1 MHSYIQLLSTPT
13 ADTAGTALILDVG
26 LKRYIFGNIH
36 EGLQRVYI
44 QRNSR
49 LAKTSEI
56 FISGTN
62 EWKNLGGLFG
72 VILNI
77 ADATA
82 SAVQSAT
89 ENTSAR
95 NKAEES
101 LKQSNAK
108 SAKQA
113 KQDAERARI
122 FLEAGVDPKTLVQNS
137 GKDTDPQT
145 FRPTL
150 TIHGGR
156 NLTHT
161 IATARRFIFR
171 KGMSVVV
178 NELAETDEHASID
191 PGRDPDWTDDCIQV
205 WKLPIEPSFKTDTG
219 TQSPETSRKRSF
231 DEFVGVDS
239 SLPGNTEALISH
251 PVTDNP
257 PSMTGDELR
266 RSVVSSMFG
275 SNWRVDALFE
285 TPLKD
290 VKLPAQLWTKN
301 PETKKLERYHLPID
315 APKPDINVLVR
326 KPWPGALVDK
336 LPPAKPSR
344 IAMSYIVR
352 HYPQRGKFLPAR
364 AQALNVH
371 PIIFSALQKGTT
383 VKSQSGITVTP
394 EMVMEPSRTGGGF
407 AVVDLPSVEYLH
419 SLLRRPEWQDSRI
432 MDGLQAIVW
441 NLGYGVA
448 GNPALHAFIQ
458 QHDTLKHIVAAPDVS
473 PNYISLD
480 SSASLII
487 RLHQLDS
494 QRYPI
499 PIHSNVSPL
508 LPPSRKSS
516 GEQSAGYIVA
526 VRDYHLQ
533 LEAKLEERE
542 AATKEPFLDTRR
554 VLELASKEVLELAQD
569 VKSKIASADAADESA
584 NRSSPG
590 EDAEIICLG
599 TGSSAP
605 SKYRNV
611 SATLLRVPGCG
622 TYLFDCGEGTL
633 GQLRRLYT
641 PAELEDVLRDLKMI
655 WISHMHA
662 DHHLGTTS
670 VIKAWYEVTNGL
682 ADRSRHVCDG
692 DGSEEDLMKILQQ
705 DKRLFVFAGHQM
717 IHWLEEYSSVEDFG
731 YSKLIAI
738 ETMGRRS
745 LPDANRSYMKW
756 RNVALGLNSSDRR
769 IDIAIR
775 QATGTKN
782 IVTCHVD
789 HCHDAQAIS
798 VTFPSGFKL
807 SYSGDCRPSSQL
819 VQIGKGST
827 VLVHEAT
834 FDDAMQADADAKK
847 HSTMSE
853 AIGVALAMGAKSLL
867 LTHFSQRYQKIPEL
881 ATLSRDRV
889 KFIDPRASVR
899 EADVPDGPEVMDHDV
914 QENGQ
919 PIQEEAPL
927 PPEVETSTTTPYISG
942 ALPLQKPRNMHDLK
956 IAIAFDLLRI
966 RVGDIAHLEK
976 FVPVFQR
983 LFEISEQEG
992 QVRAASQSDA
1002 VAQRN
1007 RDGQKQ
1013 KRKELHR
1020 PDSQTKQSKLDIVT
1034 EAAPVEAA
1042 VYEGGSADNAHG
1054 WAAGHHGQHE
1064 GATKAWSAGEAVTTD
1079 PIRSR
1084 SPKLDHA
1091 GAL

>member
-1 MHSYIQLLSTPT
+1 MHSYIQLLTTPT

-26 LKRYIFGNIH
+26 LKRYMFGNIH
-36 EGLQRVYI
+36 EGLQRVCI
-44 QRNSR
+44 QRSSR
-49 LAKTSEI
+49 LAKTSEV
-56 FISGTN
+56 FISGKT

-72 VILNI
+72 VILSI

-89 ENTSAR
+89 ENTRAK

-101 LKQSNAK
+101 PNQSNAK

-113 KQDAERARI
+113 KQAAERARI
-122 FLEAGVDPKTLVQNS
+122 FLEAGVDPEKMIQKA
-137 GKDTDPQT
+137 GKDNDPQSL
-145 FRPTL
+145 RPTL
-150 TIHGGR
+150 TIHGGP

-161 IATARRFIFR
+161 IATGRRFIFR
-171 KGMSVVV
+171 KGMSVEV

-191 PGRDPDWTDDCIQV
+191 PRRDPDWKDDCIQV
-205 WKLPIEPSFKTDTG
+205 WKLPIEPSFETDTG
-219 TQSPETSRKRSF
+219 TKSPESSRKRSF
-231 DEFVGVDS
+231 EEFAGVDA
-239 SLPGNTEALISH
+239 SLPGNTEASTSH
-251 PVTDNP
+251 PVTDNA
-257 PSMTGDELR
+257 PSMTDDELR
-266 RSVVSSMFG
+266 RSVVSAMFG
-275 SNWRVDALFE
+275 SNWRLDALFE
-285 TPLKD
+285 TPLKE

-301 PETKKLERYHLPID
+301 PETKKLERYRIPND

-326 KPWPGALVDK
+326 KPWPGALVDE

-352 HYPQRGKFLPAR
+352 HYPQRGKFLPAK
-364 AQALNVH
+364 AQALKVH
-371 PIIFSALQKGTT
+371 PIIFSALQNGTT
-383 VKSQSGITVTP
+383 VKSQNGTTVTP

-419 SLLRRPEWQDSRI
+419 SLLRRPEWQDSNI
-432 MDGLQAIVW
+432 MDGLQAMVW
-441 NLGYGVA
+441 NLGHGVSRD
-448 GNPALHAFIQ
+448 PALHAFIQ
-458 QHDTLKHIVAAPDVS
+458 QHNTLKHIVAAPDVS

-487 RLHQLDS
+487 RLNQVDS

-516 GEQSAGYIVA
+516 EEQSAGYIVA

-542 AATKEPFLDTRR
+542 AAMKEPFLDTRR

-569 VKSKIASADAADESA
+569 VKSKIASADAADEST
-584 NRSSPG
+584 NRSFPG
-590 EDAEIICLG
+590 HDAEIICLG

-622 TYLFDCGEGTL
+622 SYLFDCGEGTL

-641 PAELEDVLRDLKMI
+641 PAELEKVLRDLKMI

-670 VIKAWYEVTNGL
+670 VIKAWYEVNFGP
-682 ADRSRHVCDG
+682 AERSRYTDG
-692 DGSEEDLMKILQQ
+692 GDSEEDLMKILQHE
-705 DKRLFVFAGHQM
+705 KRLFVFAGHQM
-717 IHWLEEYSSVEDFG
+717 IHWLEEYSFVEDFG
-731 YSKLIAI
+731 YSKLIAV
-738 ETMGRRS
+738 ETIPRKV
-745 LPDANRSYMKW
+745 LPNADFSCMQWK
-756 RNVALGLNSSDRR
+756 NVALGCDSSDRPM
-769 IDIAIR
+769 
-775 QATGTKN
+775 QATGLAN
-782 IVTCHVD
+782 IVTCYVD
-789 HCHDAQAIS
+789 HCRDAQAIS
-798 VTFPSGFKL
+798 VTFPSGFKF
-807 SYSGDCRPSSQL
+807 SYSGDCRPSGRF

-889 KFIDPRASVR
+889 KFIEPRASVNGVG
-899 EADVPDGPEVMDHDV
+899 EMDVPDDPEIINHDV
-914 QENGQ
+914 RLNSQS
-919 PIQEEAPL
+919 IQEEASS
-927 PPEVETSTTTPYISG
+927 PPEVETSDTTTPYVSG
-942 ALPLQKPRNMHDLK
+942 ALPLPEPGRRQDLK

-992 QVRAASQSDA
+992 KVNAANQPDA
-1002 VAQRN
+1002 VEQSKRE
-1007 RDGQKQ
+1007 GQKQ
-1013 KRKELHR
+1013 KRKDLR
-1020 PDSQTKQSKLDIVT
+1020 RQNSQTKQPKLDVGT
-1034 EAAPVEAA
+1034 EAAPMEAA
-1042 VYEGGSADNAHG
+1042 GCEGGSPENSAHG
-1054 WAAGHHGQHE
+1054 LAAKHQGQHE

-1079 PIRSR
+1079 RIRSR

-1091 GAL
+1091 EAL

>member
-13 ADTAGTALILDVG
+13 ADTAGTALVLDVG
-26 LKRYIFGNIH
+26 LKRYMFGNIH
-36 EGLQRVYI
+36 EGLQRVCI
-44 QRNSR
+44 QRSSR

-56 FISGTN
+56 FISGKT
-62 EWKNLGGLFG
+62 EWKNLGGIFG
-72 VILNI
+72 VILSI

-89 ENTSAR
+89 ENIKAK

-101 LKQSNAK
+101 PKQSNAK

-113 KQDAERARI
+113 KQEAERARI
-122 FLEAGVDPKTLVQNS
+122 FMEAGVDPEKVIQKS
-137 GKDTDPQT
+137 GKDNDPQSL
-145 FRPTL
+145 RPTL
-150 TIHGGR
+150 TIHGGQ

-161 IATARRFIFR
+161 IATGRRFIFR
-171 KGMSVVV
+171 KGMSVEV

-191 PGRDPDWTDDCIQV
+191 TGRDPDWTDDCIQV
-205 WKLPIEPSFKTDTG
+205 WKLPIEPSFEADTS
-219 TQSPETSRKRSF
+219 TKSPESSRKRSF
-231 DEFVGVDS
+231 DEFVGVDA
-239 SLPGNTEALISH
+239 SLPGNAEALISH
-251 PVTDNP
+251 PVTDSA
-257 PSMTGDELR
+257 PSMTDDELR
-266 RSVVSSMFG
+266 RSVVSAMFG
-275 SNWRVDALFE
+275 STWRLDALFE

-301 PETKKLERYHLPID
+301 PETKKLERYHLPND
-315 APKPDINVLVR
+315 ASKPDINVLVR
-326 KPWPGALVDK
+326 KPWPGALVDE

-352 HYPQRGKFLPAR
+352 HYPQRGKFLPAK
-364 AQALNVH
+364 AQALKVH
-371 PIIFSALQKGTT
+371 PIIFSALQNGTT
-383 VKSQSGITVTP
+383 VKSQNGTTVTP

-432 MDGLQAIVW
+432 MDGLQAMVW
-441 NLGYGVA
+441 NLGHGVSRDQ
-448 GNPALHAFIQ
+448 ALHAFIQ
-458 QHDTLKHIVAAPDVS
+458 QHNTLKHIVAAPDVS
-473 PNYISLD
+473 PNYIALD
-480 SSASLII
+480 SSAALII
-487 RLHQLDS
+487 RLNQVDS

-508 LPPSRKSS
+508 LPPLHKPSE
-516 GEQSAGYIVA
+516 EQSGGYLVA
-526 VRDYHLQ
+526 MRDYHLQ

-542 AATKEPFLDTRR
+542 AATKEPFLNTRR

-569 VKSKIASADAADESA
+569 VKSKIASADAADEST
-584 NRSSPG
+584 NRSFPG
-590 EDAEIICLG
+590 QDAEIICLG

-622 TYLFDCGEGTL
+622 SYLFDCGEGTL

-641 PAELEDVLRDLKMI
+641 PAELEKVLRDLKMI

-670 VIKAWYEVTNGL
+670 VVKAWYEVNFGP
-682 ADRSRHVCDG
+682 AERSRHIDDG
-692 DGSEEDLMKILQQ
+692 DSEEDLIKILQHE
-705 DKRLFVFAGHQM
+705 KRLFVFAGHQM
-717 IHWLEEYSSVEDFG
+717 IHWLEEYSFVEDFG
-731 YSKLIAI
+731 YSKLIAV
-738 ETMGRRS
+738 ETIPRKS
-745 LPDANRSYMKW
+745 LPDANFSYMQWK
-756 RNVALGLNSSDRR
+756 NVALGLGRP
-769 IDIAIR
+769 IDIAVR
-775 QATGTKN
+775 QATGLTN
-782 IVTCHVD
+782 IVTCYVD
-789 HCHDAQAIS
+789 HCRDAQAIS
-798 VTFPSGFKL
+798 VTFPSGFKF
-807 SYSGDCRPSSQL
+807 SYSGDCRPSSRF

-889 KFIDPRASVR
+889 KFIEPRASVNGVR
-899 EADVPDGPEVMDHDV
+899 EMDVLDDPEVINQDV
-914 QENGQ
+914 QLNGQ
-919 PIQEEAPL
+919 PVQEEAPSF
-927 PPEVETSTTTPYISG
+927 PEVETSDTTPYVSG
-942 ALPLQKPRNMHDLK
+942 ALPVPEPGRRQDLK

-983 LFEISEQEG
+983 LFEISEEEG
-992 QVRAASQSDA
+992 KLNTASQPDDVVQSK
-1002 VAQRN
+1002 RE
-1007 RDGQKQ
+1007 GQKQ
-1013 KRKELHR
+1013 KRKELR
-1020 PDSQTKQSKLDIVT
+1020 RQNSQTKQAKLDIVT
-1034 EAAPVEAA
+1034 EAAPLEAA
-1042 VYEGGSADNAHG
+1042 GSESGNPNNARG
-1054 WAAGHHGQHE
+1054 RAAEHDEQHE
-1064 GATKAWSAGEAVTTD
+1064 GATKAWPAGEAVTTD
-1079 PIRSR
+1079 RIRSR

-1091 GAL
+1091 EAL